1 MLVIESEHDD
11 LVPHSTIAN
20 YMTAFRHARSMTYR
34 VITDADHALSEV
46 AHRQAYTALLVDWI
60 REMVLG
66 AR

>member
-1 MLVIESEHDD
+1 
-11 LVPHSTIAN
+11 VPHSTIAN

-34 VITDADHALSEV
+34 VIADADHALSEV
-46 AHRQAYTALLVDWI
+46 PSRQAYTALLVDWI